1 MSELSLLHGETF
13 LKYHPSM
20 IAAASLALS
29 RHALGA
35 ECHVEVTWPESL
47 IELTGYT
54 CETLKECLV
63 SLHGIWSQAVD
74 SPQQAIRD
82 KYRSSKYVEISFLI
96 YMTLMLNLFSVSGI
110 IKCQNSSPHHFT
122 DTSRQL

>member
-1 MSELSLLHGETF
+1 MGQDKILHLAMYLSELSLLHGETF

-63 SLHGIWSQAVD
+63 SLHGARLWTV
-74 SPQQAIRD
+74 P
-82 KYRSSKYVEISFLI
+82 SKPSETS
-96 YMTLMLNLFSVSGI
+96 TGAQSI
-110 IKCQNSSPHHFT
+110 IKYQISSP
-122 DTSRQL
+122 